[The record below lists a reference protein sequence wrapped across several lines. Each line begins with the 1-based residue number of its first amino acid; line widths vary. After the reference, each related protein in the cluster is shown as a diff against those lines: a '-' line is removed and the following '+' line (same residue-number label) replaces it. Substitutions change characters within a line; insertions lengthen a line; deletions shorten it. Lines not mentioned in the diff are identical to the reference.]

1 MAIISKSFADLWI
14 TFQRNPFSSDLQ
26 TVKNENAIKQ
36 SLLTLV
42 KTNIYERPFNP
53 QLGSRLQALLF
64 ENFDSGVAS
73 SIDDELRI
81 LISNYEPRVSI
92 ISIDSSDDPDNNALN
107 ITINFTIIGQP
118 LNPQSLNILL
128 ERSF

>member
-1 MAIISKSFADLWI
+1 MTIVSKSFSDLWI

-42 KTNIYERPFNP
+42 KTNVYERPFNP
-53 QLGSRLQALLF
+53 LLGSRLNALLF

-81 LISNYEPRVSI
+81 LISNYEPRVSV
-92 ISIDSSDDPDNNALN
+92 ISIDTSEDQDNNSLN

>member
-1 MAIISKSFADLWI
+1 MAVISKSFSDLWI
-14 TFQRNPFSSDLQ
+14 TFQRNPFSNDLQ
-26 TVKNENAIKQ
+26 TVKDEVAIKQ

-53 QLGSRLQALLF
+53 ELGSRIQGLLF
-64 ENFDSGVAS
+64 ENFEEGISAD
-73 SIDDELRI
+73 IEDELSV
-81 LISNYEPRVSI
+81 LISNYEPRVSV
-92 ISIDSSDDPDNNALN
+92 ISIESTEDVDNNA
-107 ITINFTIIGQP
+107 ISIVINFSIIGQP

>member
-26 TVKNENAIKQ
+26 VVKNENAIKQ

-53 QLGSRLQALLF
+53 LLGSRLQQLLF
-64 ENFDSGVAS
+64 ENFDSGTSS
-73 SIDDELRI
+73 SIEDELRI
-81 LISNYEPRVSI
+81 LISNYEPRVSV

>member
-1 MAIISKSFADLWI
+1 MAIVSKSFADLWI

-26 TVKNENAIKQ
+26 VVKNENAIKQ

-42 KTNIYERPFNP
+42 KTNVYERPFNP
-53 QLGSRLQALLF
+53 QLGSRLNQLLF
-64 ENFDSGVAS
+64 DNFDSGTSS
-73 SIDDELRI
+73 SIEDELRI
-81 LISNYEPRVSI
+81 LISNYEPRISV

>member
-1 MAIISKSFADLWI
+1 MAIVSKSFADLWI

>member
-1 MAIISKSFADLWI
+1 MSIISRSFSDLWI

-26 TVKNENAIKQ
+26 VVKDEIAIKQ

-53 QLGSRLQALLF
+53 LIGSRLQSLLF
-64 ENFDSGVAS
+64 ENFEEGLS
-73 SIDDELRI
+73 STIEDELKI
-81 LISNYEPRVSI
+81 LIANYEPRISV
-92 ISIDSSDDPDNNALN
+92 ISIDSSDDVDNNALN
-107 ITINFTIIGQP
+107 ITINFIVIGQP

>member
-26 TVKNENAIKQ
+26 VVKNENAIKQ

-53 QLGSRLQALLF
+53 LLGSRLQQLLF
-64 ENFDSGVAS
+64 ENFDSGTSS

-81 LISNYEPRVSI
+81 LISNYEPRVSV

>member
-1 MAIISKSFADLWI
+1 MAIVSKSFSDLWI

-26 TVKNENAIKQ
+26 TVKNEIAIKQ
-36 SLLTLV
+36 ALITLV

-53 QLGSRLQALLF
+53 LIGSRINTLLF
-64 ENFDSGVAS
+64 NNFDEGISG
-73 SIDDELRI
+73 IIEEELKI
-81 LISNYEPRVSI
+81 LISNFEPRISV
-92 ISIDSSDDPDNNALN
+92 ISIEATEDRDNNAIN
-107 ITINFTIIGQP
+107 VTINYIIIGQP

>member
-1 MAIISKSFADLWI
+1 MAIVSKSFSDLWI

-26 TVKNENAIKQ
+26 TVKNEIAIKQ
-36 SLLTLV
+36 ALITLV

-53 QLGSRLQALLF
+53 LIGSRINTLLF
-64 ENFDSGVAS
+64 NNFDEGISG
-73 SIDDELRI
+73 IIEEELKI
-81 LISNYEPRVSI
+81 LISNFEPRISV
-92 ISIDSSDDPDNNALN
+92 ISIETTEDRDNNAIN
-107 ITINFTIIGQP
+107 VTINYTIIGQP

>member
-92 ISIDSSDDPDNNALN
+92 ISIDTSEDQDNNALS

>member
-1 MAIISKSFADLWI
+1 MAIVSKSFADLWI

-26 TVKNENAIKQ
+26 VVKNENAIKQ

-42 KTNIYERPFNP
+42 KTNVYERPFNP
-53 QLGSRLQALLF
+53 LLGSRLQQLLF
-64 ENFDSGVAS
+64 ENFDSGTSS

-81 LISNYEPRVSI
+81 LISNYEPRVSV
-92 ISIDSSDDPDNNALN
+92 ISIDSSDDSDNNALN

>member
-26 TVKNENAIKQ
+26 VVKNENAIKQ

-53 QLGSRLQALLF
+53 LLGSRLQQLLF
-64 ENFDSGVAS
+64 ENFDSGTSS

-81 LISNYEPRVSI
+81 LISNYEPRVSV
-92 ISIDSSDDPDNNALN
+92 ISIDSSDDSDNNALN